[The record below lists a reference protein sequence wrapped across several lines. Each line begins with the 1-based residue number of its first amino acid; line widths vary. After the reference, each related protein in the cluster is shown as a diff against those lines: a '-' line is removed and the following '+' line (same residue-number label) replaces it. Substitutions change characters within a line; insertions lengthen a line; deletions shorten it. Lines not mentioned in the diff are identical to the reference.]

1 MGERKRLKG
10 TSRSVKK
17 TSEIDYSLN
26 GIISILNIAEESMIQ
41 LKDTTIVILPNE
53 IQRRKDWKITESVTC
68 GNC

>member
-10 TSRSVKK
+10 TSRGVKK

-53 IQRRKDWKITESVTC
+53 IQRRKD
-68 GNC
+68 